1 MLKRYVNMQIKIKFF
16 IKVNV
21 VKRLNM
27 YYLSFYT
34 DLQVTFFEFLNLF
47 PKSTL
52 ILYEKFKH

>member
-27 YYLSFYT
+27 YYLSFHT

>member
-1 MLKRYVNMQIKIKFF
+1 MQIKIKFF

-27 YYLSFYT
+27 YYLSFHT